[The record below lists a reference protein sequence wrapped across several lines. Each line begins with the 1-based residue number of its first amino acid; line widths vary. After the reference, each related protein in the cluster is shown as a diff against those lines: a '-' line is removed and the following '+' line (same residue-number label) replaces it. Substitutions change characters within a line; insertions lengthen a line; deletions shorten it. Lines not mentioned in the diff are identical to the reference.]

1 MTIKFHYLKMMCNIL
16 MMERT
21 LQSCSDCVFCIP
33 HCDGYDEWSYIC
45 NLGLDDIFHDR
56 NDTIYDRRYNYLG
69 CVIINKH
76 PNVPC
81 KACYDT
87 DEIRTILG
95 V

>member
-1 MTIKFHYLKMMCNIL
+1 MSREM
-16 MMERT
+16 
-21 LQSCSDCVFCIP
+21 QSCSDCVFCIMTEIQYQ
-33 HCDGYDEWSYIC
+33 HYVYIC
-45 NLGLDDIFHDR
+45 NLGLDDIFHER
-56 NDTIYDRRYNYLG
+56 NGDDWDTLG
-69 CVIINKH
+69 CDMVNKH